1 MIPQNMI
8 MNIKKNNPHTCIHTC
23 GYIQK
28 SSNKDYSQDGKWI

>member
-8 MNIKKNNPHTCIHTC
+8 MNIKKNNPHTCI
-23 GYIQK
+23 QK